1 MNSSAESK
9 TEDPRELHRRAV
21 ESFHEFES
29 SFRKRHP
36 LIWLFS
42 LLGPLVL
49 TAILLILIALVWGPA
64 LAQQYISN
72 GLAAFFFFGRFVILM
87 GGRAGEGGGRVWDF
101 LSSGQLFVMLT
112 YMDIMCALFV
122 AVNVGVMFKI
132 PVAGPRIEELV
143 SDGHFLLRSQ
153 PWVRRV
159 AFWGLVLF
167 VVFPSSTTGS
177 IGGSILGRLL
187 GLSRGRVVAA
197 IAIGSVV
204 GNGVMY
210 MFSDFL
216 NQYIDKDDP
225 VPKIIGVAII
235 VAVIVLLHRRY
246 RRMKKLYMES
256 AADEQEEEPAR

>member
-1 MNSSAESK
+1 MDPSAESK

-21 ESFHEFES
+21 ESFHEFET
-29 SFRKRHP
+29 SFRKLHP

-42 LLGPLVL
+42 LLGPFVL
-49 TAILLILIALVWGPA
+49 TAILLILIGLFRGPGV
-64 LAQQYISN
+64 AQQFISN

-87 GGRAGEGGGRVWDF
+87 GGRAGEGGGGVLDA
-101 LSSGQLFVMLT
+101 LSSGELFVMLT
-112 YMDIMCALFV
+112 YMDTMCALFV
-122 AVNVGVMFKI
+122 AVNVGVLFNI
-132 PVAGPRIEELV
+132 PVIGPRVEELV
-143 SDGHFLLRSQ
+143 SDGYFLLRSQ

-197 IAIGSVV
+197 IAIGSVI

-210 MFSDFL
+210 LFSDFL
-216 NQYIDKDDP
+216 NQFVRKDDP
-225 VPKIIGVAII
+225 VPKIIGVII
-235 VAVIVLLHRRY
+235 VVAVIVFLHRRY
-246 RRMKKLYMES
+246 RRMKKLYMET
-256 AADEQEEEPAR
+256 AAEKQEEEPGA